1 VTALPWNIRQ
11 ALDHLTSHSWR
22 YLLDVAHFIQTHT
35 IKPDKLLAF
44 HCFEGACIR
53 KGKVGKENEFGRV
66 FQLGRIG
73 GNFRIPFTCTD
84 VRMNDKQSLLP
95 AMAEHAAIFGADVLE
110 AVGTDKGYYS
120 ATNIREVQQ
129 AGINADGIQRP
140 CKVKDPPPEEVVE
153 RLRNRRAGI
162 EPLIGHAKAFGLGR
176 SKMKSDRTTL
186 ASGYRAVMGFN
197 LHQLMR
203 YLAGKEEPGRTPA
216 QQRPTPTKTEWAS
229 TLKLRSQSIFYF
241 ATATS

>member
-1 VTALPWNIRQ
+1 MTALPWNIRQ

-153 RLRNRRAGI
+153 RLRSRRAGI
-162 EPLIGHAKAFGLGR
+162 EPLIGHAKAFGLGHAGLR
-176 SKMKSDRTTL
+176 LSGGDGFQSPPTDALPRGEGGAGPDARPAAPNSHENGVGKHPQTKITIDFLFRNSD
-186 ASGYRAVMGFN
+186 
-197 LHQLMR
+197 
-203 YLAGKEEPGRTPA
+203 
-216 QQRPTPTKTEWAS
+216 
-229 TLKLRSQSIFYF
+229 
-241 ATATS
+241 